1 MVKIAP
7 SILSADFAFLADEIK
22 KIEVAGA
29 DWVHIDVMDGQFVP
43 NLTFGAP
50 VVKCIR
56 KTTEMFFDCH
66 LMVEQPEKYIAD
78 FKAAGADQIVVHVE
92 TTKHLHRCIQQIK
105 AEGMKAGVSL
115 NPATPLCTVEEILP
129 YVDMVLL
136 MSVNPGFGGQSFIES
151 TVPKIARLRKMI
163 DDAGLN
169 VDIQVDGG
177 INDKTAVLVKEAGA
191 TVLVAGSYVYGAKD
205 VKADIVVFLTAH
217 TPFRELEWRGDKV
230 TLDFCGVFKK

>member
-7 SILSADFAFLADEIK
+7 SILSADFAYLADEIK

-50 VVKCIR
+50 VVKKIR
-56 KTTEMFFDCH
+56 KVTNLFFDCH
-66 LMVEQPEKYIAD
+66 LMVENPEKYIAD
-78 FKAAGADQIVVHVE
+78 FKAAGADQIVVHAE
-92 TTKHLHRCIQQIK
+92 ATKHLHRCLQQIH

-115 NPATPLCTVEEILP
+115 NPATSLSVIEEVLP

-136 MSVNPGFGGQSFIES
+136 MTVNPGFGGQSFIE
-151 TVPKIARLRKMI
+151 TMVPKVARLRKMI
-163 DDAGLN
+163 DDAGLQ

-177 INDKTAVLVKEAGA
+177 INAQTAPLVKKAGA
-191 TVLVAGSYVYGAKD
+191 TVLVAGSYVYGAED
-205 VKADIVVFLTAH
+205 VAQAIASLRD
-217 TPFRELEWRGDKV
+217 
-230 TLDFCGVFKK
+230 